1 LIPRLNQGR
10 LAAKLVEE
18 LLEKIHEYDETLYL
32 STVLGCL
39 EIVKTQL
46 IQEHKEEDE
55 E

>member
-10 LAAKLVEE
+10 LASKLVDE

-32 STVLGCL
+32 PTVLGCL
-39 EIVKTQL
+39 DIIKAQL